1 VDVRRPGPA
10 AEGERTMKRR
20 DEHGLGVDADG
31 RRRRKVAGPEPRSG
45 DDPREQAR
53 RLAGWPEQAGSRSGE
68 FTITLVNQVCR
79 ALYMGEDPRL
89 QAVQFEAAA
98 AALEEIGPRDPIEGM
113 LAGQIVAVH
122 DAAMLSLHLASRN
135 GVSHE
140 LRDRT
145 LNQANKLVRSCAAL
159 VEALGRHRKPPE
171 QVVRVELVT
180 VEAGGQAIVGPVGHR
195 GGGRGD
201 GAGTDEQSHARAV
214 AHAPEPALRGQ
225 DTRREPVPAG
235 GGEGQEAVPDARRL
249 RRGARGQPER
259 GQARGADGR
268 GDGAAS

>member
-1 VDVRRPGPA
+1 MGDVG
-10 AEGERTMKRR
+10 
-20 DEHGLGVDADG
+20 G
-31 RRRRKVAGPEPRSG
+31 RRRPEPRSS
-45 DDPREQAR
+45 DDPREQAK

-89 QAVQFEAAA
+89 QAVQHEAAM
-98 AALEEIGPRDPIEGM
+98 AALEEIGPRDPIEAM
-113 LAGQIVAVH
+113 LGAQMIAAH
-122 DAAMLSLHLASRN
+122 DAAMLSFHLASRG

-145 LNQANKLVRSCAAL
+145 LNQANRLVRSFSAL
-159 VEALGRHRKPPE
+159 AETLDRHRRPPE
-171 QVVRVELVT
+171 QVVRVERVN

-195 GGGRGD
+195 GGGRG
-201 GAGTDEQSHARAV
+201 GGGETDEQSHARAV

-225 DTRREPVPAG
+225 DTGREPVPAG

-249 RRGARGQPER
+249 RRGTRGQRER
-259 GQARGADGR
+259 LEARGADGR